1 MTTSDSIYVYK
12 NQSLKGL
19 LTTAN
24 SNGVQKF

>member
-1 MTTSDSIYVYK
+1 MVKYK

-24 SNGVQKF
+24 SNGVQQF